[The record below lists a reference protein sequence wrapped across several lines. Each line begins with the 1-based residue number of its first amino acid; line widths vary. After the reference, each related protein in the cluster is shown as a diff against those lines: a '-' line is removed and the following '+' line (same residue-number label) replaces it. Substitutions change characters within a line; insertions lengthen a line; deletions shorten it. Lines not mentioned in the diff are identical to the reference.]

1 VEVAE
6 ASGEAF
12 AATWRNEQGAI
23 VGKTFGGTMCL
34 WPVKPWRIR
43 FHKDGF
49 EGVMRCRECP
59 GCLEFDRR
67 RMADRLQTKYGL
79 MKPCHGAGRRGRA
92 PVGAAQPPSRSSCL
106 FVVRIWAPRDQPDPL
121 GIVKKPAG
129 KKRPTQWADNHSRL
143 ANKLHRRRGL
153 ELEPGMWR
161 LGAGSFALISRS
173 RDPLPALLKRLG
185 LRHRIEPLRLSRGR
199 RAWRVLTAGLLVAR
213 EIYGEQRNRWYA
225 RGLPA
230 ADRQKWEVLKIGKYQ
245 SYDRARSPRAWTG
258 RKLLLVPPEV
268 WQLRRTD
275 RLALRGQLLRASDPE
290 GVQRVMRLV
299 ADAIRNAKSRFDVSA
314 APKALLSR
322 EAVVRQYQQAAERSR
337 ARTDALTADS
347 SITPTSEVGGYVSSE
362 HNQGELMPLEL
373 ARARRKDWEEARK
386 RKAIKDSME
395 IIERMKRKAPR
406 GE

>member
-1 VEVAE
+1 VEAAVAE

-43 FHKDGF
+43 FHNDGF

-67 RMADRLQTKYGL
+67 RMADRLQQKYAAGSAR
-79 MKPCHGAGRRGRA
+79 GAGPSTKSADGY
-92 PVGAAQPPSRSSCL
+92 VKAASTSPTRL
-106 FVVRIWAPRDQPDPL
+106 FVVRIYAPIEL
-121 GIVKKPAG
+121 HASI
-129 KKRPTQWADNHSRL
+129 

-173 RDPLPALLKRLG
+173 RIPLPTLLKRLG

-199 RAWRVLTAGLLVAR
+199 RAWRVLTAGLIVAR

-322 EAVVRQYQQAAERSR
+322 EAVIRQYQQAAERSR

-347 SITPTSEVGGYVSSE
+347 SITPTSEVGGYVSSP